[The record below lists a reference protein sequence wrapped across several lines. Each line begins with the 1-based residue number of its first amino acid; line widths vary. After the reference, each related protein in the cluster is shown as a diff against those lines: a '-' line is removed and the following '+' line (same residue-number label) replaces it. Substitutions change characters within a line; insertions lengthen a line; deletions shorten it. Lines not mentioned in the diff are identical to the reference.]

1 MIMSRYQNGDVILV
15 SIAIDARSDAK
26 IRPAVVVRTADDRD
40 LEVCPISSKPAT
52 DTPCIPISL
61 GDFSDG
67 GLDLFS
73 ESYVLTSRVRRI
85 PFGKVAGKRGRL
97 TEETTTAVLA
107 RVTQSQLPYS
117 GGTKNNRH
125 PGARK

>member
-1 MIMSRYQNGDVILV
+1 MGHYTRGDVVLAPV
-15 SIAIDARSDAK
+15 AIEERSGAK
-26 IRPAVVVRTADDRD
+26 TRPAVVIRGENNDVF
-40 LEVCPISSKPAT
+40 LCPISSKPAT

-73 ESYVLTSRVRRI
+73 ESYVLTSRISRI
-85 PFGKVAGKRGRL
+85 PVGRVVGKRGRL
-97 TEETTTAVLA
+97 TEETITAVSA
-107 RVTQSQLPYS
+107 CIPQSQLYYHS
-117 GGTKNNRH
+117 GTKNNRR